1 MPNKFLI
8 ETALDIGI
16 ANLERTRKT
25 DPKKL
30 YEEVKSAISDESS
43 VEMQSLYRR
52 YMSLYEDGLKS
63 STQATATLKDELKWK
78 HLWDLREAVKKGGKG
93 LNLADIEWL
102 NQFALAEYARQER
115 DISRK
120 DDNIIGT
127 LKEWFH
133 IYDTL
138 KAQSIET
145 SIQKTYKE
153 ALQTAFLGAEKVPFT
168 FQYREW
174 NNILELT
181 VDIKENKILVGK
193 REHALV
199 GERIKIGNIGIDMDA
214 LYIPYTISGK
224 DQSYSAKIWKK
235 DFLKSYLDDILAG
248 KDIRIQDQIVHIQA
262 TGELSPR
269 TLGTINPEVQKE
281 GISLDDAVKK
291 WFGSLISGNKV
302 EPFTVSREGKK
313 YRFPVEIDGNSLTLW
328 GRKFVFSY
336 PSNIKDGS
344 FEFTGDS
351 VVFSGKKSG
360 ESRKT
365 KLFEIRKEELLKQLS
380 WSTDVIVFKHEG
392 TEITAKGTG
401 EYLPQS
407 ALIPNTPVSPVTWS
421 GSETLK
427 PSIELKWSIEAY
439 AGWNQ
444 QELAK
449 IGKTLKD
456 LKIRLKEL
464 GFYKGEP
471 DEIYDIATLNAVV
484 AFQTAKRLNKI
495 DGLSW
500 ITETIPALFGQEVL
514 KQLKPKPWTK
524 PTGWSG
530 WAPAWWGNGGN
541 PDKKPVP
548 DTGWRQGWSPE
559 WSEAPRLSEVEPKW
573 TMKSLQSAME
583 KFRQTY
589 AKVHKDTNAV
599 LPDHQDHID
608 QRNKALQ
615 STLVPLLAEFNAI
628 NLEKLEEW
636 ERKTYEVF
644 KLEVAKYLSNELSWV
659 RSRQYADYQWA
670 LDIAASIVI
679 PLLEKAEP
687 KINLPKPPW
696 LNDIEKWLKSINP
709 WLHAR
714 YESALKRW
722 WTRGQFLSNPTI
734 RAEWADVQSKI
745 MWDYEDKLQKVL
757 WSIDQKSPIL
767 KTPEQYEA
775 LKLMKT
781 TIWSS
786 NWYDFKKRNIDNWIQ
801 TGWAIGSAVAGWL
814 GWVAIIGMTGWTWLW
829 AVAWASVL
837 GASIATL
844 WWAISRGKYDEQWL
858 VTEGWINLVTFG
870 VAGTIGKIAKAR
882 YIDEWKKIAGYSL
895 DASAGLALGV
905 WGEYTRALA
914 DGASMSDLPH
924 WKMIAMQL
932 PWVLLPFSMGW
943 LAHLKGRAQKVVQ
956 ETHRAESQANIW
968 ARADADRTI
977 QSVLPE
983 ARAIADEAKKQVAWN
998 HATPGWAPAQAVAWA
1013 PKPPTTYVEWT
1024 HTLNNGDKV
1033 TIKDGRYSIADRDWN
1048 PKWWNTLGSLEETL
1062 QTNGADFR
1070 PGEGRVMNPT
1080 PAPALVPQATVDLGK
1095 WTIATDAQGIQYTRH
1110 TDGALYKKT
1119 PDAWAQWEK
1128 IDTLAVPWDI
1138 QSQLPAAALHPAP
1151 AQQGATGGVEHP
1163 SPITPRATVS
1173 PVQSPLSDIS
1183 GFIKSSI
1190 PKNAKPD
1197 EAIKMGDITI
1207 TPLKSGQYKVEY
1219 KGKTYT
1225 FDNLDSLGRWVNQL
1239 ATTPLERAKLMA
1251 STNTKMMDNHLISLN
1266 GKVVP
1271 WTEPP
1276 IRIIREGEW
1285 TMVLEVQEGHGWWTK
1300 KTIDSLTE
1308 EEAISVL
1315 AQYTS
1320 KTPKQVR
1327 ESIFR
1332 SNNTTLSN
1340 TVSHAEKEAFYKRWW
1355 KWAWES
1361 MEKWYKNWIDWTL
1374 NAWKTLANS
1383 PVAIFQL
1390 LTNWWHWTTWTKAF
1404 LTSWV
1409 MEWISM
1415 MLAQDSG
1422 ISDWSFRDQ
1431 EGNINWSNFGE
1442 AFAYAVIMAN
1452 CGVTRWVIAA
1462 AWWTYY
1468 EFKNKSR
1475 LWAEVKP

>member
-52 YMSLYEDGLKS
+52 YMSLYEDGLKF

-78 HLWDLREAVKKGGKG
+78 HLGDLREAVKKGGKG

-138 KAQSIET
+138 KTQSIEIST
-145 SIQKTYKE
+145 HKTYKE
-153 ALQTAFLGAEKVPFT
+153 ALRSAFLGADKVPFT
-168 FQYREW
+168 FQYREGTQ
-174 NNILELT
+174 IFELEVTL
-181 VDIKENKILVGK
+181 KGNKMSIGK
-193 REHALV
+193 RDHALV
-199 GERIKIGNIGIDMDA
+199 GESIIISDLAIDAQSLSMWIKPKDA
-214 LYIPYTISGK
+214 DKYLKKIPK
-224 DQSYSAKIWKK
+224 QK
-235 DFLKSYLDDILAG
+235 FLDIYLDDILAG
-248 KDIRIQDQIVHIQA
+248 KDIRIQDQLVHIQ
-262 TGELSPR
+262 TGGVLDPR
-269 TLGTINPEVQKE
+269 RIGTLETAEVTSLDAAIKKWLGTLVSWTQSEP
-281 GISLDDAVKK
+281 
-291 WFGSLISGNKV
+291 LI
-302 EPFTVSREGKK
+302 VSHEGKK
-313 YRFPVEIDGNSLTLW
+313 YRFPLKIDEKWFSLG
-328 GRKFVFSY
+328 GRTFTMSFPNTVKQW
-336 PSNIKDGS
+336 S
-344 FEFTGDS
+344 FEFDKDE
-351 VVFSGKKSG
+351 VIFSGKQLQGS
-360 ESRKT
+360 SRK
-365 KLFEIRKEELLKQLS
+365 IELMRVKKVDVIKQLDS
-380 WSTDVIVFKHEG
+380 QKNDIKFWSPDGDII
-392 TEITAKGTG
+392 ITANGKG
-401 EYLPQS
+401 EYLPPS
-407 ALIPNTPVSPVTWS
+407 SLIADTPALPVTVAPVWS
-421 GSETLK
+421 GEVLK

-449 IGKTLKD
+449 VGKTVKD
-456 LKIRLKEL
+456 LKLRLKEL

-495 DGLSW
+495 DGLAW
-500 ITETIPALFGQEVL
+500 ITETIPALFGQEVP
-514 KQLKPKPWTK
+514 KQLNQTPWTESWRE
-524 PTGWSG
+524 PPGWSG
-530 WAPAWWGNGGN
+530 WAPAWWGNGGS
-541 PDKKPVP
+541 PDQSAPA
-548 DTGWRQGWSPE
+548 TGWRQGWSPE
-559 WSEAPRLSEVEPKW
+559 WSEAPRSWEVEPTWAIREMRDAFATFESAANAYDKW
-573 TMKSLQSAME
+573 FGAL
-583 KFRQTY
+583 RQTRETVDAQ
-589 AKVHKDTNAV
+589 AKEIRDKVGKVITLCERYKNAKDPTVRSQVAV
-599 LPDHQDHID
+599 TRLNLSYYLSWDYKGISNDHFKNLPESLNQAVSVLNMGKNRIAPVVVNDMEI
-608 QRNKALQ
+608 A
-615 STLVPLLAEFNAI
+615 A
-628 NLEKLEEW
+628 
-636 ERKTYEVF
+636 
-644 KLEVAKYLSNELSWV
+644 EVAKSNPELAAKI
-659 RSRQYADYQWA
+659 QK
-670 LDIAASIVI
+670 AASQNPGK
-679 PLLEKAEP
+679 PLFE
-687 KINLPKPPW
+687 I
-696 LNDIEKWLKSINP
+696 
-709 WLHAR
+709 
-714 YESALKRW
+714 
-722 WTRGQFLSNPTI
+722 LSNPLVKWWWESAHEAILGKKYAEFDTKLKTLSADATLSPVQR
-734 RAEWADVQSKI
+734 RALDHCLSLRGQRGWWDWKAEHTTA
-745 MWDYEDKLQKVL
+745 MWQ
-757 WSIDQKSPIL
+757 IL
-767 KTPEQYEA
+767 KVWGATAVGA
-775 LKLMKT
+775 L
-781 TIWSS
+781 
-786 NWYDFKKRNIDNWIQ
+786 
-801 TGWAIGSAVAGWL
+801 
-814 GWVAIIGMTGWTWLW
+814 
-829 AVAWASVL
+829 
-837 GASIATL
+837 ATSWM
-844 WWAISRGKYDEQWL
+844 WWWG
-858 VTEGWINLVTFG
+858 
-870 VAGTIGKIAKAR
+870 
-882 YIDEWKKIAGYSL
+882 
-895 DASAGLALGV
+895 GLALGATV
-905 WGEYTRALA
+905 ATTGSFLARGYADAGETVIDGFINTLSFWWGALIVKA
-914 DGASMSDLPH
+914 GLA
-924 WKMIAMQL
+924 ARGTQL
-932 PWVLLPFSMGW
+932 VQSMGKAGATATIIGIDGLGNIGVW
-943 LAHLKGRAQKVVQ
+943 ISGDMIRANLHGEDLRTWDSLKTNVIPWAIMAMYLHRHGVKMSPQVIASSERVVQ
-956 ETHRAESQANIW
+956 STERAWVISSLGWSPQQELAAINAEKATLQEFAQAHPS
-968 ARADADRTI
+968 T
-977 QSVLPE
+977 QSPPVIPP
-983 ARAIADEAKKQVAWN
+983 K
-998 HATPGWAPAQAVAWA
+998 APAQAVAWA

-1062 QTNGADFR
+1062 QTNGTNFR

-1080 PAPALVPQATVDLGK
+1080 PAPAHAPQATVDLGK

-1119 PDAWAQWEK
+1119 PDAWAQWET
-1128 IDTLAVPWDI
+1128 IDALAVPWDI
-1138 QSQLPAAALHPAP
+1138 QSQLPAVAPHPAP
-1151 AQQGATGGVEHP
+1151 TQQSATWGVEHP
-1163 SPITPRATVS
+1163 PPATPRATVS

-1183 GFIKSSI
+1183 GFIQSSI
-1190 PKNAKPD
+1190 PKNAKPG

-1219 KGKTYT
+1219 KGKTHT

-1251 STNTKMMDNHLISLN
+1251 STNTKMMDNHLVSLN

-1361 MEKWYKNWIDWTL
+1361 MEKWYKKWIDWTL

-1383 PVAIFQL
+1383 PIAIFQL